1 MKKTKWIKTSVL
13 TFAVAVSAVVTSMP
27 VYAIENNFAIYDLKK
42 EQTNLMYNQDALNFL
57 KYCNKDDFKT
67 WDQSLAPMNDK
78 EAQEIKTFVKDH
90 IVKEETNDYK
100 KAKLIYEWIVTNIKY
115 AQPDATDIGL
125 DPYDVFTKKVAVCG
139 GYSNLY
145 KAMLNAVDI
154 PAIYVTGWAGGGHAW
169 NIVYADNKWF
179 YSDSTWGGG
188 IGS

>member
-1 MKKTKWIKTSVL
+1 
-13 TFAVAVSAVVTSMP
+13 
-27 VYAIENNFAIYDLKK
+27 
-42 EQTNLMYNQDALNFL
+42 MYNQDALNFL

-125 DPYDVFTKKVAVCG
+125 DPYDVLRK
-139 GYSNLY
+139 
-145 KAMLNAVDI
+145 
-154 PAIYVTGWAGGGHAW
+154 
-169 NIVYADNKWF
+169 
-179 YSDSTWGGG
+179 
-188 IGS
+188 GSCMRRVFKFV